1 MNAQIMKNAITISK
15 KIILSAVFCTTLL
28 SNANTSNNMLV
39 DKDLVKTALT
49 INNVKTGN
57 LLSIKDVNGITLYK
71 EFIEESGVY
80 RKGFDLTALPNG
92 NYIFEV
98 DKDLEVE
105 MIPFTVSNN
114 KVVFNRNAEVTM
126 YKPFVRQQDDA
137 IYITQFLPD
146 FSKAKIEIYA
156 NYNGELELLHV
167 DKIENSQLIQKAYR
181 LEKGSYKIIINSNN
195 REYTKFI
202 N

>member
-1 MNAQIMKNAITISK
+1 MKNAITISK

-49 INNVKTGN
+49 INNVKAGN

-114 KVVFNRNAEVTM
+114 KVVFNRNAEVTI

-156 NYNGELELLHV
+156 NYNGELELLHA

>member
-1 MNAQIMKNAITISK
+1 MKNAITISK

-28 SNANTSNNMLV
+28 SNASASNNMLV

-49 INNVKTGN
+49 ISNVKAGN

-80 RKGFDLTALPNG
+80 RKGFDLTALSNG

-114 KVVFNRNAEVTM
+114 KVVFNRDAEVTI

-156 NYNGELELLHV
+156 NYNGELELLHA

-181 LEKGSYKIIINSNN
+181 LEKGSYKIILNSDNK
-195 REYTKFI
+195 EYTKFI

>member
-1 MNAQIMKNAITISK
+1 MKNAINISK

-28 SNANTSNNMLV
+28 SNVNASNNTLV

-49 INNVKTGN
+49 INNVKAGN

-80 RKGFDLTALPNG
+80 RKGFDLTVLPNG
-92 NYIFEV
+92 NFIFEV

-105 MIPFTVSNN
+105 LIPFTVSDNR
-114 KVVFNRNAEVTM
+114 VVFNRDAEVTV
-126 YKPFVRQQDDA
+126 YKPYVRQEKDA
-137 IYITQFLPD
+137 IYITQFLPN

-156 NYNGELELLHV
+156 NYNGSLELLHA
-167 DKIENSQLIQKAYR
+167 DRIENSQLIQKAYR

>member
-1 MNAQIMKNAITISK
+1 MKNAITISK

-28 SNANTSNNMLV
+28 SNASASNNMLV

-49 INNVKTGN
+49 INNVKAGN

-114 KVVFNRNAEVTM
+114 KVVFNRDAEVTI

-156 NYNGELELLHV
+156 NYNGELELLHA

-195 REYTKFI
+195 KEYTKFI

>member
-1 MNAQIMKNAITISK
+1 MKNAITISK

-114 KVVFNRNAEVTM
+114 KVVFNRDAEVTI
-126 YKPFVRQQDDA
+126 YKPFVRQENDA
-137 IYITQFLPD
+137 IYISQFLPD

>member
-1 MNAQIMKNAITISK
+1 MKNAITISK

>member
-1 MNAQIMKNAITISK
+1 MKNAITISK

-28 SNANTSNNMLV
+28 SNANTGNNMLV

-49 INNVKTGN
+49 INNVKAGN

-114 KVVFNRNAEVTM
+114 KVVFNRDAEVTI
-126 YKPFVRQQDDA
+126 YKPFVRQENDA
-137 IYITQFLPD
+137 IYISQFLPD

-156 NYNGELELLHV
+156 NYNGELELLHA

>member
-1 MNAQIMKNAITISK
+1 MKNAIIISK
-15 KIILSAVFCTTLL
+15 KIVLSAVFCTTLL
-28 SNANTSNNMLV
+28 SNAITSSNVFV
-39 DKDLVKTALT
+39 DKDVIKTALT
-49 INNVKTGN
+49 INNVKAGN